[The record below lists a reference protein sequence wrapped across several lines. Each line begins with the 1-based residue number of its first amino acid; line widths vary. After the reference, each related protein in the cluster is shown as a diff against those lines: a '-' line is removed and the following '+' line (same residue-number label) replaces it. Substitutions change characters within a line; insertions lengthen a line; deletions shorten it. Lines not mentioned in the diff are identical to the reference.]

1 MKNVVHQA
9 TLICLFSIALYFA
22 ACDKK
27 GQNDLR
33 QPPPPYNPALQP
45 GLPDYASGSRSD
57 SLGEVV
63 NYFTYYL
70 HQVGGDTSKLMQA
83 RREQLKVVDSIR
95 VFSRSGIR
103 IFLEDGTYNPVFVA
117 GVNGI
122 IDRSSMPDLFKE
134 VVRSSTLGIKAPVA
148 E

>member
-1 MKNVVHQA
+1 MP
-9 TLICLFSIALYFA
+9 S
-22 ACDKK
+22 
-27 GQNDLR
+27 
-33 QPPPPYNPALQP
+33 NPAVQP
-45 GLPDYASGSRSD
+45 SLPEYASGSRSD

-83 RREQLKVVDSIR
+83 RSEQLKARDSIR
-95 VFSRSGIR
+95 AFSRSGIR

-122 IDRSSMPDLFKE
+122 IDSSAMPDLFKD
-134 VVRSSTLGIKAPVA
+134 VLRSSTLGIKAPVA